1 MRGTISATLTPAAYK
16 IYEMWS
22 KDRVA
27 SKNISR
33 AMVESAAR
41 ESLIQA
47 LTAQRNIYRARNGA
61 FRRLWEE
68 IDAGLCYQ
76 KSLRLPFLLQG
87 IMHLLQLGNHSSIV
101 VVLYPCLE

>member
-22 KDRVA
+22 KDRAA

-61 FRRLWEE
+61 FRRLFEE
-68 IDAGLCYQ
+68 IDAGLYHD
-76 KSLRLPFLLQG
+76 KDEIAKHMNRVWEKFPFMGEEQTT
-87 IMHLLQLGNHSSIV
+87 
-101 VVLYPCLE
+101 LEEY